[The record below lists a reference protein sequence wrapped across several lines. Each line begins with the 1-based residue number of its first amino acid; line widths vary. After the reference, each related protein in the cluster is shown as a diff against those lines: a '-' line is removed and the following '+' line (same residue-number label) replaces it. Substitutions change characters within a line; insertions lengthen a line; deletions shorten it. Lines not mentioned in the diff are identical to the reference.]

1 MQNLYLSDITLKLSQ
16 RPNDGFTLSFR
27 EKIEAAKLLD
37 RLEVSAIE
45 LAPIEN
51 VKIDSLLVKSIASA
65 VRRSTVALPVGRDC
79 DGVKTAWA
87 ALRDARHPRLQLEA
101 PMSFAQMEYFWHRK
115 PEKMLEI
122 IAEILS
128 ACRETGAEVE
138 FIAQDACRGD
148 RDFLYRAI
156 RAAIAAGCDI
166 VTLSDAAGEM
176 LPDEMGA
183 FVCEVRKNVPECEN
197 VRLGVCCSDQLAM
210 ANACT
215 IAAVQAGITEV
226 KATACHAN
234 TAHLES
240 LARILTGRSDTLGLE
255 CGVRTSEIHRI
266 SVQIERM
273 CHGARSANSP
283 FDGGVQSAADA
294 GQMLL
299 SAHDDRAAVMKAVEK
314 IGYDLTEEDGTKVF
328 EAFRRIV
335 EHKES
340 VSARELDIIVA
351 SAAMQVPP
359 TYTLTSYMINCS
371 NIISASAHMKLE
383 RDGQALEG
391 ICVGDGPIDAAF
403 LAMEQVVGHHYELD
417 DFQIQA
423 VTEGHEAMGEA
434 LVRLRSNGKL
444 YSGRG
449 ISTDIVGA
457 SIHAYLSA
465 LNKIVYEEAEA

>member
-1 MQNLYLSDITLKLSQ
+1 MQSIYLSDITLKLSGM
-16 RPNDGFTLSFR
+16 PKDGYTLSFR

-65 VRRSTVALPVGRDC
+65 VHRSTVALPVGRDAA
-79 DGVKTAWA
+79 GVSTAWT
-87 ALRDARHPRLQLEA
+87 ALKDARHPRLQLEA
-101 PMSFAQMEYFWHRK
+101 PMSFAQMEYFWHKK
-115 PEKMLEI
+115 PEKMLEA
-122 IAEILS
+122 IAEILT
-128 ACRETGAEVE
+128 ACRETGAETE

-148 RDFLYRAI
+148 REFLYRAI
-156 RAAIAAGCDI
+156 RAAVEAGCNI
-166 VTLSDAAGEM
+166 ITLSDSAGEM
-176 LPDEMGA
+176 LPDEMSA
-183 FVCEVRKNVPECEN
+183 FVYEVKKNVPEVEQ
-197 VRLGVCCSDQLAM
+197 VRLGVCCNNQLSM

-215 IAAVQAGITEV
+215 IAAVQAGVSEV

-240 LARILTGRSDTLGLE
+240 LARILTNRSDALNLQ
-255 CGVRTSEIHRI
+255 CCVRTSEIHRI

-273 CHGARSANSP
+273 CHDTRSANSP
-283 FDGGVQSAADA
+283 FESGVQSASEI
-294 GQMLL
+294 GQMFL
-299 SAHDDRAAVMKAVEK
+299 SAHDDRASVMKAVEK
-314 IGYDLTEEDGTKVF
+314 IGYDLTEEDGAKVY
-328 EAFRRIV
+328 EAFLRIV

-371 NIISASAHMKLE
+371 NIISASAHMKLV
-383 RDGQALEG
+383 RDGQSLEG

-403 LAMEQVVGHHYELD
+403 LAMEQIVGHHYELD
-417 DFQIQA
+417 DFQIQSA
-423 VTEGHEAMGEA
+423 TEGHEAMGEA